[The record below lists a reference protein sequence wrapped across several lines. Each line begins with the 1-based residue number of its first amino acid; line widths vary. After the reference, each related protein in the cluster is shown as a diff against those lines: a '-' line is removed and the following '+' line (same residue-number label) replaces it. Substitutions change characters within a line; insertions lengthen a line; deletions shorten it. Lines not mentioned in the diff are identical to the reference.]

1 MKIILPIIVLLTI
14 IILCIIIF
22 NNNIYF
28 SENFVGSYNQNTIE
42 DLIPTSYI
50 PHNPYLYKKS
60 TEYEVIDVY
69 KKILNRSPTSVE
81 IELKVFLSKDELTEE
96 LYNSYE
102 YDRLIKIQDNLAIN
116 DIEQTIAQ
124 RNLNTKI
131 TYLYKELYNKTPDER
146 LLMTLKDC
154 FIHLRNDPYLFL
166 VFMQSK
172 NYIKFENEILTTK
185 NLTKA
190 AILEIFDKYFNL
202 LELKI
207 LAEDKI
213 RSTGGD
219 IGLSVQTTY
228 TNFDNIHTE
237 LTNILNE
244 QENTSNIEYIPPTT
258 TMPITEVPF
267 VPRSEITNT
276 EPIPTAPT
284 ITSAEMSSNMA
295 NILKYLNS
303 SSNANIEP
311 FTNFKQSYGGIKN
324 VYDITKV
331 GNIYYNL

>member
-42 DLIPTSYI
+42 DLIPISYI
-50 PHNPYLYKKS
+50 PNNPYLVKKS
-60 TEYEVIDVY
+60 TEYEVIDAY
-69 KKILNRSPTSVE
+69 KKILNRSPTSDE
-81 IELKVFLSKDELTEE
+81 IDAKVFLSKDELTEE

-102 YDRLIKIQDNLAIN
+102 YNRLIKIQDNLAIN
-116 DIEQTIAQ
+116 DVEQTIANK
-124 RNLNTKI
+124 NLITKI

-154 FIHLRNDPYLFL
+154 FIHLRNNPYLFL
-166 VFMQSK
+166 VFLQSK
-172 NYIKFENEILTTK
+172 NYIKFESEILTTK
-185 NLTKA
+185 NLTKNI
-190 AILEIFDKYFNL
+190 ILEIFDKYYNL

-219 IGLSVQTTY
+219 IGLSVQTSS
-228 TNFDNIHTE
+228 TNFENVHTE

-244 QENTSNIEYIPPTT
+244 QANTSNLTNIPIEISSNITNSPPTS
-258 TMPITEVPF
+258 
-267 VPRSEITNT
+267 SEI
-276 EPIPTAPT
+276 
-284 ITSAEMSSNMA
+284 SSNMA
-295 NILKYLNS
+295 DILKYLNS
-303 SSNANIEP
+303 SSNIAVEP
-311 FTNFKQSYGGIKN
+311 FTDFKQSYIGINN

-331 GNIYYNL
+331 GNIYNGFI